1 MEPQILELVCAEI
14 LDRRSA
20 VTWDDIAGQD
30 TAKRLVQELV
40 VWPMLNPH
48 LFQGARAPPKGL
60 LLFGPPGAP
69 GLAACSLLCCRQCS
83 SNGVC
88 RPRACCSSGRQARLA
103 WLLAALCVVAN
114 TRPTGYAAQGPAALG
129 AARRAW
135 PGCLGLYVIWSVPT
149 PQHSNVM

>member
-69 GLAACSLLCCRQCS
+69 DHQRCLQLHVGWLTPSRPHNSKVYLGRGLCSLHACALVILDSRARCS
-83 SNGVC
+83 TF
-88 RPRACCSSGRQARLA
+88 ASSISES
-103 WLLAALCVVAN
+103 
-114 TRPTGYAAQGPAALG
+114 P
-129 AARRAW
+129 
-135 PGCLGLYVIWSVPT
+135 
-149 PQHSNVM
+149 